1 MEGAGFSRL
10 TLSEGMGRVQ
20 EAAPDTRRN
29 SLNSASSTVE
39 LDFEM
44 YMGDDPLAARAEALS
59 YSQTLDDGSKHDDM
73 LANFSEHEI
82 FALCANMAMKAHE
95 NEVLRGQREQEQE
108 QQQQQQREGARGSHA
123 LLSSRAPSQSGPL
136 DLATS
141 RLPAPRY
148 RLVGARRAVP
158 PPPARSRLANRACA
172 RA

>member
-10 TLSEGMGRVQ
+10 TLSEGVGRVQ
-20 EAAPDTRRN
+20 GAAPDTRRN

-82 FALCANMAMKAHE
+82 FALCNSPLHAAAPLAH
-95 NEVLRGQREQEQE
+95 
-108 QQQQQQREGARGSHA
+108 
-123 LLSSRAPSQSGPL
+123 RAPPPHLLTPTLQSPIQPPSL
-136 DLATS
+136 D
-141 RLPAPRY
+141 
-148 RLVGARRAVP
+148 
-158 PPPARSRLANRACA
+158 
-172 RA
+172 